1 MPEIMVGTKNNESK
15 WKQGYLPPFFK
26 EVSKRILFL
35 ITIFFGLYIVEVFF
49 KALMLKYLEIT
60 VKFLEKI
67 KWEIWQTKFVP
78 TTRVCKLL

>member
-15 WKQGYLPPFFK
+15 WKQGYLPLFFK

-67 KWEIWQTKFVP
+67 KWEIWQPKFVP